1 MRINLDKKGYKKV
14 IRYFQVTK
22 REFKY
27 FHSIFS
33 STVWNDKPLFR
44 IKLSDIEKITVSDD
58 DRVKIKFNDV
68 KFVFKIHI
76 KKENFKLE
84 DNYRNQFLE
93 FGCEDPEAGVTA
105 IKIILLIK
113 KIIS

>member
-1 MRINLDKKGYKKV
+1 M
-14 IRYFQVTK
+14 
-22 REFKY
+22 
-27 FHSIFS
+27 
-33 STVWNDKPLFR
+33 
-44 IKLSDIEKITVSDD
+44 
-58 DRVKIKFNDV
+58 

-76 KKENFKLE
+76 KKEDFKLE